1 MFISSPKPQSP
12 EQEAWGWAWTDKIT
26 SLSAGPGGRDGLLTA
41 PGGGERGRA
50 GGAAQEGG
58 GTSLLRRRGPFR
70 APGSPAAPSPFLRTQ
85 EPCPG
90 TLTPLSTP
98 SLLRWNCPGCTPDPG
113 GHAERRS
120 HCERGRGPHGCGECP
135 ELGAEGAR
143 LTPVSL
149 RKAKP
154 KGCGTAKTPSPGSQD
169 PSTRESG
176 HPHLGVRTPQ
186 PGTVRTPLPGSGP
199 LHPGV
204 RTPQPGS
211 QDPSTWDSWNPPT
224 WESGPLH
231 TGASGPLN
239 LGSLEPPTRESGPL
253 NLGHLGPPPPRRVRT
268 LLPRPARTPPPG
280 HPSPG
285 VV

>member
-1 MFISSPKPQSP
+1 MGRCS
-12 EQEAWGWAWTDKIT
+12 
-26 SLSAGPGGRDGLLTA
+26 GGVINSQIFA
-41 PGGGERGRA
+41 
-50 GGAAQEGG
+50 
-58 GTSLLRRRGPFR
+58 
-70 APGSPAAPSPFLRTQ
+70 PAAPSPFLRTQ

-204 RTPQPGS
+204 RTP
-211 QDPSTWDSWNPPT
+211 PPRT
-224 WESGPLH
+224 VRTP
-231 TGASGPLN
+231 
-239 LGSLEPPTRESGPL
+239 
-253 NLGHLGPPPPRRVRT
+253 HLGVRIPPPRSQRPGTVWFCDPGGSGNTVGMNST
-268 LLPRPARTPPPG
+268 L
-280 HPSPG
+280 
-285 VV
+285 